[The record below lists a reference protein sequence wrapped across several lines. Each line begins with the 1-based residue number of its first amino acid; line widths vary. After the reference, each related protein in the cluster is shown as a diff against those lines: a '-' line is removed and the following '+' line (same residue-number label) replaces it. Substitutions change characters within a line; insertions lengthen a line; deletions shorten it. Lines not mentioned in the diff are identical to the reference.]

1 MRKEAHEWATSL
13 SRQKTQFCMLQVLP
27 SVALIIISIMIK
39 WGVHGAGAGLGTRSD
54 VPCLSVSLAGPAPR
68 FR

>member
-1 MRKEAHEWATSL
+1 MRKEGYEWATSL

-27 SVALIIISIMIK
+27 SVALIFISIMIK
-39 WGVHGAGAGLGTRSD
+39 WRVYGAGADLGTRSD
-54 VPCLSVSLAGPAPR
+54 LPCLSVSLAGPVPR